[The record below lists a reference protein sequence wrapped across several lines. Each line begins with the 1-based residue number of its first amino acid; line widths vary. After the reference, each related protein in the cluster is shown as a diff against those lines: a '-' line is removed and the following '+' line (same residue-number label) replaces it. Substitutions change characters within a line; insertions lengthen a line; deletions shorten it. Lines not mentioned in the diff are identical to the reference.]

1 MWSKYTKNVKQLYEK
16 ISLKQLLMC
25 ANILCIFVIANMN
38 CVSVSRGKE
47 ENMRELCPLQYPL
60 IENALPRSVALN

>member
-1 MWSKYTKNVKQLYEK
+1 MWSKYTKVVKQLYEK
-16 ISLKQLLMC
+16 ISLKLMC

-47 ENMRELCPLQYPL
+47 ENMRELCPLQYLL
-60 IENALPRSVALN
+60 IANTLPRSVELN